1 MRAGPVSSPVHPLRR
16 PAIASSLG
24 LAALLFTIRA
34 EAIDEASGARL
45 SWVRAD
51 GADSCPSIEQLT
63 SQVVQL
69 LGRDPFQ
76 ANPAQHIEAVA
87 ERHHGQWRARLY
99 VRTGDHPIAA
109 PREILD
115 DAPDCSALA
124 TAVSLAIALS
134 IDPTVRPAPPP
145 PPSPT
150 PPRPAPVPSFA
161 PSEPRPAVNSTVAL
175 GAFGQLGLLPGSSFG
190 AELSAEPWSQ
200 DRLHLRVG
208 AIFLPEVRADRP
220 GGAFLFGATAISLSP
235 CVHLFR
241 GQVASVAACG
251 TFVVGAAH
259 ALALDLTPVAPA
271 QRGWFALGASARA
284 SLRVV
289 GPLSVEARL
298 DVSALPLRVQFNL
311 QGAADSVFEQS
322 PVALSGFLG
331 LGLSFR

>member
-1 MRAGPVSSPVHPLRR
+1 MRAGPVPSPAHPLRR
-16 PAIASSLG
+16 PALASSLG
-24 LAALLFTIRA
+24 LAALLFANQA

-51 GADSCPSIEQLT
+51 GADTCPSIDELT

-76 ANPAQHIEAVA
+76 TNPAQHIEAVA

-99 VRTGDHPIAA
+99 VRTSDHPIAP
-109 PREILD
+109 PREIID
-115 DAPDCSALA
+115 DTPDCSALA

-145 PPSPT
+145 PSPT
-150 PPRPAPVPSFA
+150 PPRPAPAPSFA
-161 PSEPRPAVNSTVAL
+161 PRAPRLAVSSTVAL
-175 GAFGQLGLLPGSSFG
+175 GAFGQLGLLPGASFG
-190 AELSAEPWSQ
+190 AELSAEPWSRG
-200 DRLHLRVG
+200 RLHLRIG

-220 GGAFLFGATAISLSP
+220 GGAFLFGATAISLAP

-241 GQVASVAACG
+241 GQSASFAACG
-251 TFVVGAAH
+251 TIVVGAAH

-271 QRGWFALGASARA
+271 QRGWLALGASARA

-289 GPLSVEARL
+289 GPLYAEARL
-298 DVSALPLRVQFNL
+298 DVVALPLRVQFNL
-311 QGAADSVFEQS
+311 QGAADAVFEQS